1 MWKEALCPDRDQA
14 ETFLICHRWLP
25 GLMTTHMNLPL
36 WLHAALPL
44 RAGPFCVPAAR
55 IRSNVTRDRRGVSEC
70 KLPHCSTV
78 GPASPS
84 DWLPAVELMVEGWNG
99 ERRLGNLIINVLR
112 FFFFFF
118 KASQLLSLAL
128 ILSVALTP
136 LPISLCHSPGLLNK
150 WWNSIWLCNHSS
162 ILFPFLFLGLCY
174 CLSFLSPLHWITD
187 EIAMFFLPSFV
198 LLSLLFLSF
207 VPVFF
212 L

>member
-112 FFFFFF
+112 FFFFLKPLSSFF
-118 KASQLLSLAL
+118 SLWFSPSLSLPAPSL
-128 ILSVALTP
+128 SAILP
-136 LPISLCHSPGLLNK
+136 D
-150 WWNSIWLCNHSS
+150 
-162 ILFPFLFLGLCY
+162 Y
-174 CLSFLSPLHWITD
+174 WIND
-187 EIAMFFLPSFV
+187 EIQSGSAIT
-198 LLSLLFLSF
+198 
-207 VPVFF
+207 PVFCF
-212 L
+212 HFFFWACVTASHSYLRSTE